1 MPFTR
6 SQACVP
12 TLEDKGHTLSCSLL
26 HSEFPVQCQIETK
39 RATGKV
45 KVREKA
51 VKRGRKTVMLCI
63 RTGRLHAAPQLRCRE
78 PPPPRCPA
86 TGSAKAGQ
94 HLTRG
99 TLSKTP
105 KYLRK
110 PGQVEV
116 SFTPAG
122 SHLHPSIWEASAQ
135 CSGSWNI
142 HPKLKPA
149 SQQAPHM
156 CLEFL
161 FSLFPLSFLRIAWQ
175 LRITKHLRK
184 AYSIMKKN
192 RKSNPRGNV

>member
-1 MPFTR
+1 MYPSQGHRLAYQPWRTKDTR
-6 SQACVP
+6 SAAPCFTVNFP
-12 TLEDKGHTLSCSLL
+12 CSVRSRPNGHREGESQRKSC
-26 HSEFPVQCQIETK
+26 EERT
-39 RATGKV
+39 
-45 KVREKA
+45 
-51 VKRGRKTVMLCI
+51 KTVMLCI

-116 SFTPAG
+116 SDPGRKPSA
-122 SHLHPSIWEASAQ
+122 SQHLRGLSAVL
-135 CSGSWNI
+135 GSWNI